1 MKKISYIICLT
12 AILCSCNNELPIENV
27 QELQTPK
34 SKEDSEILSFKNSEE
49 FLSTIENFDLD
60 NPILT
65 RASSSFVS
73 AENIYEQENNENAD
87 NEYIGF
93 LIPDEKYRNF
103 FNKDLEI
110 IINDTLYKATK
121 YGTLFTH
128 ISNKSELIKS
138 LENISEFKPL
148 SNNTKQYGN
157 IKLIDTYGLW
167 DKETNNP
174 ITDDSFFENDED
186 DLLVENN
193 GTETLTRSASDGGI
207 PKSVV
212 ESFPTVDTN

>member
-1 MKKISYIICLT
+1 M
-12 AILCSCNNELPIENV
+12 
-27 QELQTPK
+27 
-34 SKEDSEILSFKNSEE
+34 
-49 FLSTIENFDLD
+49 D

-157 IKLIDTYGLW
+157 IKLSRAKGKKSPVLASLVRYFLPFAL
-167 DKETNNP
+167 DKY
-174 ITDDSFFENDED
+174 S
-186 DLLVENN
+186 V
-193 GTETLTRSASDGGI
+193 RSYLCAG
-207 PKSVV
+207 K
-212 ESFPTVDTN
+212 